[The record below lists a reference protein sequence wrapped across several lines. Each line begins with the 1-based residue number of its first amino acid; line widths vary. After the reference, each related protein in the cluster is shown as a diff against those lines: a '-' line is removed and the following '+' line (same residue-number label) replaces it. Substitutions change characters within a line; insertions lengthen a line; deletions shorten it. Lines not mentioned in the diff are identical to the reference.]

1 MNVYVEK
8 YNKYQ
13 VMFFMRI
20 PEQVIDMIIQK
31 NDIVEVISEYVS
43 LKRVGKGYMGV
54 CPFHNDKGPSLSVS
68 PDKQLFHC
76 FGCGAAGNVVGFI
89 MRIRNLEF
97 IDAIKYLADRVNIP
111 LDANSYKNSE
121 VEKIYEINILA
132 ARYFYS
138 NLQQNGDK
146 VKYLLDRGLDI
157 KTIKRFGLGYS
168 LNSYTSLLDY
178 LKKKG
183 YNEDLLL
190 KAGLVLKGGKGY
202 YDRFRNRIMFPV
214 FDYKGRVIG
223 FGGRVLDD
231 SKPKYL
237 NSPETPVF
245 KKGTNLYGLN
255 FVLKNGVP
263 NDLIIVEGYMDCI
276 KLHQHGV
283 INTVASLGTALTK
296 EQAKLIKRYCNN
308 VYLCY
313 DSDAAGKAATL
324 RGIEVLH
331 SEGLDIKIINIPK
344 GKDPDEFIND
354 YGVEEFK
361 KLIQDALPA
370 IEHLI
375 MAAKSN
381 KNLDNPRDRVMF
393 IKEVVDILRILNDE
407 VEVQAYAAKAYEL
420 TGIAPHVILE
430 QLNIARKMKNNN
442 WNNSQYKR
450 NNIIGGNIFI
460 EPGYKKAERTLL
472 MFCLKDEDIKQYI
485 MQKINP
491 DEFITPSYKKV
502 AQLIY
507 SGEREINSILSKFE
521 EKNDIQ
527 DVAKIFVDEEIEE
540 VSFEFINGLIKT
552 IKKYDLEKKIED
564 IKLQIKRLEK
574 TDNFSEIIYLT
585 KHLEDLKRQL
595 ALL

>member
-1 MNVYVEK
+1 
-8 YNKYQ
+8 
-13 VMFFMRI
+13 MRI

>member
-1 MNVYVEK
+1 
-8 YNKYQ
+8 
-13 VMFFMRI
+13 MFFMRI